1 MDEATLQNVRDIYA
15 QGQAAGR
22 NPHAFSKLGDS
33 LVVTSH
39 YLTKF
44 DTGLYALSPE
54 YAYLQEVIDHFSG
67 SFQRYGVAT
76 KVGLHAWAIFD
87 PFWADDEWCPAGE
100 HMLDCEFRLYN
111 PSILLIRMG
120 TNDNGSITDFE
131 NNMRLAV
138 ETTIANGIIPVLG
151 TKADRFEGDNR
162 NNLAIRRIAAD
173 YQVPLWDFDLVA
185 DTLPGRGLSEDDVH
199 LTIMYEHDYN
209 DPEAFQRGYPVNDL
223 TGLMVL
229 HTLLNQVILAAN

>member
-1 MDEATLQNVRDIYA
+1 MLQNTRSIYA
-15 QGQAAGR
+15 QGQTLGR
-22 NPHAFSKLGDS
+22 NPYAFSKLGDS

-44 DTGLYALSPE
+44 DTGMFTLSPE
-54 YAYLQEVIDHFSG
+54 YTYLQDTIDHFSG

-76 KVGLHAWAIFD
+76 KVGLHAWGIFD
-87 PFWADDEWCPAGE
+87 PFWADDEWCDPGE
-100 HMLDCEFRLYN
+100 NMLDCEFRLFN

-120 TNDNGSITDFE
+120 TNDNGSITVFE
-131 NNMRLAV
+131 NNMRQAV
-138 ETTIANGIIPVLG
+138 ETTIANGVIPVLG

-173 YQVPLWDFDLVA
+173 FQIPLWDFDIVA
-185 DTLPGRGLSEDDVH
+185 DTLPGRGLSEDNVH
-199 LTIMYEHDYN
+199 LTIMFEHDYT

-223 TGLMVL
+223 TGLMML
-229 HTLLNQVILAAN
+229 HALLNKVILAEN